1 MLRKFVP
8 WLKLCLIFSINNSYK
23 SFYGFNIQTV
33 HHCFSTHFYICLA
46 LNKLKQSN
54 VSKVSPPR
62 SLNSALHI
70 GALLLGADL
79 YKPRCPEWSTDFST
93 QFRSGKLP
101 GHSSCVIKFGKLFS
115 HRFFVHRAV
124 WGVAPFSTNVECP
137 GYIETTFV
145 RQS

>member
-8 WLKLCLIFSINNSYK
+8 WLKLCLNFSTNNSYK
-23 SFYGFNIQTV
+23 SCYGFNIQTV
-33 HHCFSTHFYICLA
+33 HHCFSTHLYICLA
-46 LNKLKQSN
+46 LNELKTQMYLKYLLQSRW
-54 VSKVSPPR
+54 SR
-62 SLNSALHI
+62 RCILGHYCW
-70 GALLLGADL
+70 GADL

-101 GHSSCVIKFGKLFS
+101 GHSSCVIKFGILFS
-115 HRFFVHRAV
+115 HQFFVHRAV
-124 WGVAPFSTNVECP
+124 WGVTPFSTNIECP